1 MFLSIFV
8 NFIYLFILCSLLPH
22 VHFSGN
28 YWWATCKHINRLI
41 DPLSPTRNQTFLV
54 TTAEIN
60 PRRKHNKDYRFYD
73 YPNLGLGRFFA
84 ESWIGSAP
92 LIKIADCMSADVDT
106 MYTGGYAIPWATVNS
121 KCKNFEKEKFN
132 ALTLK
137 YKDDIGN
144 DEVELPYIEFGTSCS
159 SSHIYNKPDKFQSG
173 ILKSLNKFKFVEKY
187 LKLLIKRSILW
198 YGEKPITQLE
208 WLAKLN
214 IFARRK

>member
-1 MFLSIFV
+1 
-8 NFIYLFILCSLLPH
+8 LPH

-41 DPLSPTRNQTFLV
+41 DPLSPTRNQTFLAV
-54 TTAEIN
+54 TSTIN
-60 PRRKHNKDYRFYD
+60 PHRKHKNDHQFRD

-92 LIKIADCMSADVDT
+92 LIKISDCMNADVDT
-106 MYTGGYAIPWATVNS
+106 MYTGGYLIPLSILNS
-121 KCKNFEKEKFN
+121 KCKNFEKNFFSE
-132 ALTLK
+132 LITK

-144 DEVELPYIEFGTSCS
+144 DLVRLPYIKLPASCS
-159 SSHIYNKPDKFQSG
+159 SSHIYNEPDRFLPAIQ
-173 ILKSLNKFKFVEKY
+173 KSLSKLKFVEKY
-187 LKLLIKRSILW
+187 LNLLIKRSILW

-214 IFARRK
+214 IFASRK

>member
-1 MFLSIFV
+1 MFFFNFSMYFV
-8 NFIYLFILCSLLPH
+8 YSLLPH

-41 DPLSPTRNQTFLV
+41 DPLSPTRNQTFLAV
-54 TTAEIN
+54 TSTIN
-60 PRRKHNKDYRFYD
+60 PHRKYKNDHRFHD

-92 LIKIADCMSADVDT
+92 VIKIADCMSVNVDT
-106 MYTGGYAIPWATVNS
+106 IYTGGYAIPWSTLN
-121 KCKNFEKEKFN
+121 KNCKNFEKEKFSQ
-132 ALTLK
+132 LILK

-144 DEVELPYIEFGTSCS
+144 DQVELPYIKFPASCS
-159 SSHIYNKPDKFQSG
+159 SSHIFNQPDRYLPA
-173 ILKSLNKFKFVEKY
+173 IEKSLNKFKFVDKY
-187 LKLLIKRSILW
+187 LKLLVNRSMLW